1 MKQTNKK
8 KKASLSNQCVS
19 ALIELVAPEAVRL
32 IVVLSLLLP
41 SHLLVCS
48 DTSPLIISHL
58 TSLSLTHRACG
69 WLGKCHNEG
78 DSDVWA
84 DGCGGALQGWMD
96 CEGPHPASHPQIQET
111 SGAGTLLRDSL
122 HSAFF
127 SFLHSAFLCA
137 RKKPLWW
144 LLFKIFSTP
153 MSTPMHRVEIILF
166 VAKSFI
172 VVSSAQS
179 GELKNANK
187 SRNKMQFLAPFKS
200 VWPLSL
206 LLSPLFICQK

>member
-1 MKQTNKK
+1 MKQTK
-8 KKASLSNQCVS
+8 KKASLSNQCLS
-19 ALIELVAPEAVRL
+19 ALIELEAPEAVRL

-48 DTSPLIISHL
+48 DTSPLSISHL

-127 SFLHSAFLCA
+127 SFLYSAFLCA
-137 RKKPLWW
+137 RKHSVFVVVALTTRIPSTGVY
-144 LLFKIFSTP
+144 LLIKKL
-153 MSTPMHRVEIILF
+153 IIDY
-166 VAKSFI
+166 
-172 VVSSAQS
+172 
-179 GELKNANK
+179 
-187 SRNKMQFLAPFKS
+187 
-200 VWPLSL
+200 L
-206 LLSPLFICQK
+206 LPLFS